1 MHKTHKK
8 KNESRKSRRWEENG
22 RGVRKVMVS
31 VITLQ
36 SMAGREVNHRTRSKD
51 QKTVFFKLSFKT
63 VNSHYVKDAETII
76 S

>member
-36 SMAGREVNHRTRSKD
+36 SMVGREVNHRTRLRTR
-51 QKTVFFKLSFKT
+51 KTVFFKLSFKT
-63 VNSHYVKDAETII
+63 VNSDYVKDAETII